1 MAASASTSNWTT
13 RQDKYIVGGGAWTEH
28 RWAYGPGG
36 CAVNVWNVFER
47 RGQVNNTTINCGGQY
62 YKTIHTMLQHLVRSS
77 IRVGR
82 YYINGMV
89 TFAQM
94 YIHGHTTINYFWW
107 GIISMGAGRVNVW
120 PFIFVVCW
128 NVKNYK
134 LQIIGQRGG
143 KYTTWYNNRRGKKG
157 VWHLQWLGIVGWGSK
172 LFRATK
178 NWSMQLNLIS

>member
-1 MAASASTSNWTT
+1 MEARTQALAFFGMILVCFW
-13 RQDKYIVGGGAWTEH
+13 RKEREWPLGGGGGGGGGGHGQSTDGFTG
-28 RWAYGPGG
+28 RG

-107 GIISMGAGRVNVW
+107 GIISMGAGRVNV
-120 PFIFVVCW
+120 
-128 NVKNYK
+128 
-134 LQIIGQRGG
+134 
-143 KYTTWYNNRRGKKG
+143 
-157 VWHLQWLGIVGWGSK
+157 
-172 LFRATK
+172 
-178 NWSMQLNLIS
+178 

>member
-1 MAASASTSNWTT
+1 MEARTHAIALSGMIHAVFCVKTLNG
-13 RQDKYIVGGGAWTEH
+13 RFVEEGEEGGGGHGQSTDGFTG
-28 RWAYGPGG
+28 RG

-94 YIHGHTTINYFWW
+94 YIHGHTTINYFWR
-107 GIISMGAGRVNVW
+107 GIISMGAGRDQCLTFHFCCVLE
-120 PFIFVVCW
+120 CE
-128 NVKNYK
+128 K
-134 LQIIGQRGG
+134 LQITNYRAARGEI
-143 KYTTWYNNRRGKKG
+143 YHVIQQPAR
-157 VWHLQWLGIVGWGSK
+157 
-172 LFRATK
+172 
-178 NWSMQLNLIS
+178 